1 MNSPQLTFCNINFK
15 SVVFLFLFSSSPML
29 LWGQSSLEEI
39 FSQGNEAYN
48 NGEFQQA
55 LLLYNQILEQGKHS
69 PELYFNMANSYYR
82 LNMVGQAN
90 FYFEK
95 AKLLGP
101 TNEDILINSEFAQN
115 MTLDT
120 IVPLRTSPIEQL
132 MSKYFRLFS
141 IDRWALITVIA
152 GWMIL
157 ILFIWF
163 LWSGAPSQKKIL
175 FGGMCFFLLLWILS
189 SVTTYHLN
197 NHKNNRIYAI
207 IFSEQIEIFSEPN
220 ERSEIQFYLPEGT
233 KVELIENLQQW
244 QNIRL
249 ANGASG
255 WVNDA
260 ELRII
265 E

>member
-1 MNSPQLTFCNINFK
+1 MG
-15 SVVFLFLFSSSPML
+15 FLLLFSLGPML

-39 FSQGNEAYN
+39 FSQGNKAYN

-55 LLLYNQILEQGKHS
+55 LLFYNQILEQGKHS

-82 LNMVGQAN
+82 LNMVGQTN

-95 AKLLGP
+95 AKLLDP

-120 IVPLRTSPIEQL
+120 IVPLRASPIDQL
-132 MSKYFRLFS
+132 LSNYFRLFS
-141 IDRWALITVIA
+141 IDRWALITVII
-152 GWMIL
+152 GWIIL
-157 ILFIWF
+157 ILFIFF
-163 LWSGAPSQKKIL
+163 LWLNAPSQKKLL
-175 FGGMCFFLLLWILS
+175 FGAMGFFLLLWMLS

-197 NHKNNRIYAI
+197 NYKNNRIYAI
-207 IFSEQIEIFSEPN
+207 IFSEQIAIYSEPN
-220 ERSEIQFYLPEGT
+220 ERSEIQFYLHEGT
-233 KVELIENLQQW
+233 KVELIENLEQW
-244 QNIRL
+244 QSIRL

-255 WVNDA
+255 WVNHVD
-260 ELRII
+260 LKRI